1 MLVNPQHVKALA
13 GRKTDRID
21 AQRLGRYLE
30 NEEMD
35 GSFIPPRGIREL
47 RDLMRSRVQLVE
59 EVNRVKNRIGQLCE
73 AGNIKVSSVATD
85 LFGVSGRK
93 MLEAIAEGKRDAGWM
108 ADYARGKLRHKKAEL
123 ELALEGTFT
132 GHQRWMLLLEL
143 KHLSQ
148 LEVQIGSEE
157 AEIAR
162 RMVIYEEPI
171 RRLTTIPGVDL
182 ITAWTLLAELGPD
195 MTVFPTA
202 RHAASWAGLCPGNR
216 ESGGKQL
223 SGRTRK
229 GNPYIRRILCQ
240 AAWAA
245 SHTKDTYLSAL
256 FRRMRNRMGHNKAIL
271 AVAHQIL
278 LTAYT
283 MLLREEDYK
292 ELGGTYFEQKNK
304 PKVVN
309 RLVEKLTKLGYAVTL
324 QQAPGSEEPGG
335 SMASSPASV
344 SEVITGQPAAP
355 TAKRN
360 RGRPCKCRERGIP
373 CTHGKPRPL
382 QKQIQN
388 NSKNSE
394 AAGDVSP

>member
-1 MLVNPQHVKALA
+1 
-13 GRKTDRID
+13 
-21 AQRLGRYLE
+21 
-30 NEEMD
+30 
-35 GSFIPPRGIREL
+35 
-47 RDLMRSRVQLVE
+47 
-59 EVNRVKNRIGQLCE
+59 
-73 AGNIKVSSVATD
+73 
-85 LFGVSGRK
+85 
-93 MLEAIAEGKRDAGWM
+93 M

-182 ITAWTLLAELGPD
+182 ITAWTPLAELGPD
-195 MTVFPTA
+195 MTVFPNS

-271 AVAHQIL
+271 AVSTPDSADSLHHAAARRGLQG
-278 LTAYT
+278 TGWN
-283 MLLREEDYK
+283 LLRAEEQTQSGEPPGRETD
-292 ELGGTYFEQKNK
+292 
-304 PKVVN
+304 
-309 RLVEKLTKLGYAVTL
+309 
-324 QQAPGSEEPGG
+324 QAWLCRETSTSPGSKEPGG
-335 SMASSPASV
+335 PMPSSPASV

-360 RGRPCKCRERGIP
+360 RGRPCKCRERGFP
-373 CTHGKPRPL
+373 VSTKTTPL

-388 NSKNSE
+388 NSDNSE
-394 AAGDVSP
+394 AAEDVRP